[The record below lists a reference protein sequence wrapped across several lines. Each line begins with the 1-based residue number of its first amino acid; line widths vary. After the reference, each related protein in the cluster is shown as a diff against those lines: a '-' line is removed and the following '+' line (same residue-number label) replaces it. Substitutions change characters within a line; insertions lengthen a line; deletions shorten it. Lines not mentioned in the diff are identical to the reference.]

1 MEYPSLTYRSHMRNT
16 PLTKWVERF
25 LLFVVPHLLVESPC
39 VNIQPSFLNDIL
51 ISDGAQSTLLTSYNP

>member
-1 MEYPSLTYRSHMRNT
+1 MRNT

-51 ISDGAQSTLLTSYNP
+51 ISDGAQSTLLASYNP